1 MAIIT
6 PDTSNTI
13 FNIAVDLVNQSS
25 RNIFLTGK
33 AGTGKTTFLK
43 YIRQNC
49 SKQMAVVAPTGV
61 AAINAG
67 GVTIHSFFQL
77 PFSPFIPDSKSFG
90 NNDAITDKHSLLS
103 RLRLTS
109 EKKKVLQELEL
120 LIIDEISMVRC
131 DTLDAIDTVMR
142 HIRQRKFDRFGGV
155 QVLFIGDMFQLPPV
169 VPDQEWQILSEYYN
183 SPYFFDSKVIFEEP
197 PVYIEF
203 TKIYRQ
209 SEERFIS
216 LLNQVR
222 NNEMNDEG
230 IKTLDSRFIPDFL
243 RSKDDGYVILTTH
256 NRKADVTNAGELQ
269 KLDGKLQLFTAEI
282 KGEFPEKSYPVEIQL
297 TLKVGAQVMFI
308 KNDTADRGKRYFN
321 GKIGAITKIEP
332 DKIYVQCKDESDE
345 IEVTKETWDN
355 IRYSVNTSTRQ
366 LEEETLG
373 SFIQFPLRLAWAI
386 TIHKSQGLTFEKAI
400 IDAGDAFAPGQVY
413 VALSRC
419 TSLSGMV
426 LQSKVRSSSLHSDG
440 RIVAFSKS
448 RSSSAELQ
456 NELAVARKNYQLSV
470 LNSMYEFGLTVETCK
485 SLIAYIEE
493 HSSSFNAETM
503 DWLFTLLENINAIK
517 DVGLK
522 FQSQLKNLFIQE
534 SIESPMIQD
543 RIKAS
548 AAFFKIKLDEY
559 IGYLQKSPAI
569 TDSRLHAKE
578 YNDTLRE
585 IFAQLYLK
593 KYLIQGFEY
602 GFSIEAYQQRK
613 KDFVLPVF
621 SVNAYAT
628 ASPQQIDTPHPLLH
642 SQLRKLRDAICS
654 KTDMPIYIV
663 AGSNTLHEMARYLP
677 QTLTEL
683 RKISGFGDAKV
694 EKYGQGFLDLI
705 NNYSREKGL
714 GSLIHEKTPKRE
726 AKKRTDEKKL
736 KVDTKAESFKLY
748 QNGLSVAEIASKR
761 SLTAQTIEGHLAHY
775 IRQGDIS
782 INELVS
788 REKLVIIE
796 PLLSDYTGG
805 SINAIKEK
813 VGKSIGFGEI
823 KLAIAWHEFQK
834 NTEQKDIN

>member
-1 MAIIT
+1 MATIT

-25 RNIFLTGK
+25 RSIFLTGK

-49 SKQMAVVAPTGV
+49 PKQMAVVAPTGV

-77 PFSPFIPDSKSFG
+77 PFSPFIPESKGFG
-90 NNDAITDKHSLLS
+90 NNDAITDRHSLLS
-103 RLRLTS
+103 RLRLTG
-109 EKKKVLQELEL
+109 EKKKVIQELEL

-142 HIRQRKFDRFGGV
+142 HIRQRRFERFGGV

-183 SPYFFDSKVIFEEP
+183 SPYFFDSKVILEEP

-209 SEERFIS
+209 SEERFIR

-222 NNEMNDEG
+222 NNDMDEEG
-230 IKTLDSRFIPDFL
+230 IKILDSRLIPDFR
-243 RSKDDGYVILTTH
+243 RSKDDGYIILTTH
-256 NRKADVTNAGELQ
+256 NRKADATNIEELQ
-269 KLDGKLQLFTAEI
+269 KINGKIQLFTAEI
-282 KGEFPEKSYPVEIQL
+282 KGEFPEKSYPVEVQL

-321 GKIGAITKIEP
+321 GKIGAITKIET
-332 DKIYVQCKDESDE
+332 DKIFVACKDQPDE

-355 IRYSVNTSTRQ
+355 IRYSVNKGTRQ

-386 TIHKSQGLTFEKAI
+386 TIHKSQGLTFEKAV

-419 TSLSGMV
+419 TSLSGMI
-426 LQSKVRSSSLHSDG
+426 LQSKVRSSSLHSDS
-440 RIVAFSKS
+440 RIVAFSNS

-456 NELAVARKNYQLSV
+456 NELAIARKNYQLTV
-470 LNSMYEFGLTVETCK
+470 LVSMYEFSLAVENCK
-485 SLIAYIEE
+485 TLIAYIEE
-493 HSSSFNAETM
+493 HNSSFNNETTE
-503 DWLFTLLENINAIK
+503 WLLSLLESINAIK
-517 DVGLK
+517 EVGLK
-522 FQSQLKNLFIQE
+522 FQSQLKALFMQE
-534 SIESPMIQD
+534 PVESSLVQD

-548 AAFFKIKLDEY
+548 AVFFKTKLDDS
-559 IGYLQKSPAI
+559 ISYLQKSPAI

-578 YNDTLRE
+578 YNDNLRE
-585 IFAQLYLK
+585 IFAQLYVK
-593 KYLIQGFEY
+593 RYLILGLEA
-602 GFSIEAYQQRK
+602 GFSLDAFQQRK
-613 KDFVLPVF
+613 RGFILPAF

-628 ASPQQIDTPHPLLH
+628 ASQQPIETPHPILH
-642 SQLRKLRDAICS
+642 LQLRRLRDSICS
-654 KTDMPIYIV
+654 KADLPIYIV
-663 AGSNTLHEMARYLP
+663 AASSTLHEMARYLP
-677 QTLTEL
+677 QSLTEL

-694 EKYGQGFLDLI
+694 EKYGQEFLDLI
-705 NNYSREKGL
+705 INYSKEKGL
-714 GSLIHEKTPKRE
+714 GSLIHEKLPKRE
-726 AKKRTDEKKL
+726 RKATGNEKKI

-748 QNGLSVAEIASKR
+748 RDGLSVDEIAKQR
-761 SLTAQTIEGHLAHY
+761 NLTTQTIEGHLAHY
-775 IRQGDIS
+775 VEQGEIDIE
-782 INELVS
+782 ELVS
-788 REKLVIIE
+788 REKLLLIE
-796 PLLSDYTGG
+796 PVIKDFTGG
-805 SINAIKEK
+805 SITPVKEK
-813 VGKSIGFGEI
+813 LGNSISFGEI
-823 KLAIAWHEFQK
+823 KLTIAWSQFQK
-834 NTEQKDIN
+834 HKGS